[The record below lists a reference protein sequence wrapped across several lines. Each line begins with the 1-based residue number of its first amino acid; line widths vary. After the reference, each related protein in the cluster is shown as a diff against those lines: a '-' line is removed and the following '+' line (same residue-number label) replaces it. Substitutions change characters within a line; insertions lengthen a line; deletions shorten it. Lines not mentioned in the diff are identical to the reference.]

1 MTSTTLSFCA
11 YQIRCG
17 IPALAQG
24 IVQGLKPFGWQP
36 NQHAGISLLIDGPWG
51 FALKSLEQKTT
62 SKWVIVTD
70 NPCPEYTEDLWSYEP
85 NALLVG
91 AHSAEEIVNAL
102 ERTVLGEFFR
112 CTPLYESP
120 LSSLERKLLRYSAKG
135 WENQRIAQTL
145 NLKVGTVRN
154 GLSRVFQK
162 LGFENRAE
170 IALYY
175 WGLWHLLEN
184 NPVNQQNLIDS

>member
-1 MTSTTLSFCA
+1 MTSTTSRLCT
-11 YQIRCG
+11 YQIQCG

-36 NQHAGISLLIDGPWG
+36 NEQANISLLIDGPWG
-51 FALKSLEQKTT
+51 FALKCLEQKTA

-70 NPCPEYTEDLWSYEP
+70 NPCPEYTEDLWSYGP
-85 NALLVG
+85 HALLVG
-91 AHSAEEIVNAL
+91 AHGAEEIVNAL
-102 ERTVLGEFFR
+102 ERTVLGEFFHR
-112 CTPLYESP
+112 TPQHESP
-120 LSSLERKLLRYSAKG
+120 LSSLERKLLRCSAMG

-184 NPVNQQNLIDS
+184 NPVSQQDLIGG